1 MGYIP
6 YIRREK
12 KGEEIKGNQR
22 DAKNKNPT
30 VYIGTATMD
39 FGEDS
44 FLGFVY
50 ELDYIF
56 DQN

>member
-1 MGYIP
+1 
-6 YIRREK
+6 
-12 KGEEIKGNQR
+12 
-22 DAKNKNPT
+22 
-30 VYIGTATMD
+30 MD

-56 DQN
+56 DQNWSGIYWMWKKKKKTKIVPSYIEISLFI